1 MLDTLA
7 NRPVLG
13 LGGSLGGWLGSV
25 VSTTPIFQFL
35 SALFG
40 ALIGLAT
47 VVAMTYKFYKWYK
60 ENFNGM
66 S

>member
-13 LGGSLGGWLGSV
+13 LGGAYGGWLGSMI
-25 VSTTPIFQFL
+25 STTPILQFL

-40 ALIGLAT
+40 TIIGLAT
-47 VVAMTYKFYKWYK
+47 VIGLTYRFFVWFKG
-60 ENFNGM
+60 NL
-66 S
+66 